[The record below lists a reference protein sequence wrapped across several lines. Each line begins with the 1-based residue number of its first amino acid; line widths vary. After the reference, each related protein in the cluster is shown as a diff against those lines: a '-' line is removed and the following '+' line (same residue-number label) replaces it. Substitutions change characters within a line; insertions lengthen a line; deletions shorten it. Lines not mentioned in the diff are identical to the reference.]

1 MFSFYRRKTNLLG
14 IDISSSA
21 VKLVEMARK
30 GREYR
35 IESYAVAALPEG
47 VCNEKDI
54 VEPEPIG
61 DAIRKVIKDSRTR
74 LRHCALAI
82 PTSMA
87 INKIITMP
95 SSIPL
100 AEMET
105 QISLEADQ
113 HIPYAMEEVN
123 YDFEV
128 LGPSFNNPNTVDVLL
143 AGTRTENV
151 EVRVAAAEMAGLT
164 VDIVDT
170 ETHALELVLRTLTD
184 ELNQYESVAVIDFG
198 ATMTGITVFEKGRLT
213 FSREQAFGG
222 RQLTEQIMHRYGLT
236 WHEAGLAKKE
246 GNLPE
251 NYISEVLEPFKENM
265 VRHLH
270 RFLQFYYASSQRDSV
285 NQILISGGCSRI
297 PGVDEQIQSVIG
309 TPVKI
314 VNPFQKVAL
323 SNKVSPIRFT
333 NDMQTLLVAAGL
345 SLRGIV

>member
-82 PTSMA
+82 PTSMS

-170 ETHALELVLRTLTD
+170 ETHALELVLRTLTE

-222 RQLTEQIMHRYGLT
+222 RQLTEKIMHRYGLT

-297 PGVDEQIQSVIG
+297 PGVDEQIQTVIG

-333 NDMQTLLVAAGL
+333 NDMQTLLIAAGL

>member
-1 MFSFYRRKTNLLG
+1 MT
-14 IDISSSA
+14 
-21 VKLVEMARK
+21 RK

-54 VEPEPIG
+54 VEPEPVG
-61 DAIRKVIKDSRTR
+61 EAIRKVIKDSRTR

-95 SSIPL
+95 SSIPM

-170 ETHALELVLRTLTD
+170 ETHALELVLRTLTE
-184 ELNQYESVAVIDFG
+184 ELQQYESVALVDFG

-222 RQLTEQIMHRYGLT
+222 RQLTEQIMQRYGLS

-285 NQILISGGCSRI
+285 NQILISGGCARI
-297 PGVDEQIQSVIG
+297 PGVDEQIQTVIG

-323 SNKVSPIRFT
+323 SNKVSPVRFT
-333 NDMQTLLVAAGL
+333 NDMQTLLIAAGL
-345 SLRGIV
+345 SLRGTL

>member
-1 MFSFYRRKTNLLG
+1 MFSFYRRKPNLLG

-21 VKLVEMARK
+21 VKLVEMTRK

-61 DAIRKVIKDSRTR
+61 EAIRKVIKDSRTR

-95 SSIPL
+95 ASIPM

-128 LGPSFNNPNTVDVLL
+128 LGPSFDNPNTVDVLL
-143 AGTRTENV
+143 A
-151 EVRVAAAEMAGLT
+151 
-164 VDIVDT
+164 DIV
-170 ETHALELVLRTLTD
+170 LKTLK
-184 ELNQYESVAVIDFG
+184 FG
-198 ATMTGITVFEKGRLT
+198 SRRLKW
-213 FSREQAFGG
+213 QA
-222 RQLTEQIMHRYGLT
+222 
-236 WHEAGLAKKE
+236 
-246 GNLPE
+246 
-251 NYISEVLEPFKENM
+251 
-265 VRHLH
+265 
-270 RFLQFYYASSQRDSV
+270 
-285 NQILISGGCSRI
+285 
-297 PGVDEQIQSVIG
+297 
-309 TPVKI
+309 
-314 VNPFQKVAL
+314 
-323 SNKVSPIRFT
+323 
-333 NDMQTLLVAAGL
+333 
-345 SLRGIV
+345 

>member
-1 MFSFYRRKTNLLG
+1 MFSFYRRKPNLLG

-21 VKLVEMARK
+21 VKLVEMTRK

-54 VEPEPIG
+54 VEPEPVG
-61 DAIRKVIKDSRTR
+61 EAIRKVIKDSRTR

-95 SSIPL
+95 SSIPM

-170 ETHALELVLRTLTD
+170 ETHALELVLRTLTE
-184 ELNQYESVAVIDFG
+184 ELQQYESVALVDFG

-222 RQLTEQIMHRYGLT
+222 RQLTEQIMQRYGLS

-285 NQILISGGCSRI
+285 NQILISGGCARI
-297 PGVDEQIQSVIG
+297 PGVDEQIQTVIG

-323 SNKVSPIRFT
+323 SNKVSPVRFT
-333 NDMQTLLVAAGL
+333 NDMQTLLIAAGL
-345 SLRGIV
+345 SLRGTL

>member
-30 GREYR
+30 GRDYR

-95 SSIPL
+95 ASIPL

-184 ELNQYESVAVIDFG
+184 ELNQYESVAVVDFG

-285 NQILISGGCSRI
+285 NQILISGGCARI
-297 PGVDEQIQSVIG
+297 PGVDEQIQTVIG
-309 TPVKI
+309 TPVKM

-333 NDMQTLLVAAGL
+333 NDMQTLLIAAGL

>member
-21 VKLVEMARK
+21 VKLVEMNRK

-61 DAIRKVIKDSRTR
+61 EAIRKVIKDSRTR

-95 SSIPL
+95 ASIPL

-164 VDIVDT
+164 VDLVDT
-170 ETHALELVLRTLTD
+170 ETHALELVLRTLTE
-184 ELNQYESVAVIDFG
+184 ELNQYESVAVVDFG

-222 RQLTEQIMHRYGLT
+222 KQLTEQIMHRYGLT

-251 NYISEVLEPFKENM
+251 NYISEVLEPFKESM

-285 NQILISGGCSRI
+285 SQILISGGCSRI
-297 PGVDEQIQSVIG
+297 PGVDEQIQTVIG

-323 SNKVSPIRFT
+323 SSKVSPIRFT
-333 NDMQTLLVAAGL
+333 NDMQTLLIAAGL

>member
-30 GREYR
+30 GRDYR

-95 SSIPL
+95 ASIPL

-184 ELNQYESVAVIDFG
+184 ELNQYESVAVVDFG